1 MWHFKKLRLQQTQ
14 RKNTCGWKS
23 WRLNK
28 QWTKDLKNKNK
39 SLAAII
45 IINGILQCYWMV
57 HAQLYL
63 TELIKPIQQTF
74 FFQQW
79 RHVVSG
85 LNVRLHVT
93 LEDGHLPT
101 AGKTQGLGSLTEPTC
116 VFVGMLG
123 GASSLV
129 TTTKRVVT
137 TVDGAATQAGAEKW
151 VIVAPF
157 MRLKQT
163 FGDGFYL

>member
-1 MWHFKKLRLQQTQ
+1 MVSCNVIGWCMLNCTLQ
-14 RKNTCGWKS
+14 S
-23 WRLNK
+23 WSSQFNK
-28 QWTKDLKNKNK
+28 
-39 SLAAII
+39 
-45 IINGILQCYWMV
+45 
-57 HAQLYL
+57 H
-63 TELIKPIQQTF
+63 F

-79 RHVVSG
+79 KHVVSG

-163 FGDGFYL
+163 FGDGFYLQFQPPPPAVQPSRSSISPLTQNLPELDKLITYIKASTIL